1 MFSHFESHWS
11 NIFLGWEKS
20 TFDNMYVVQP
30 GLERLSAQLEHI
42 RVWRSGQCGDP
53 AQEPLDSWY
62 SPLQQVSSKIITNLN
77 LLQSNDFSEKQ
88 LWLRVHQRNE
98 QLSSYICVELANFVL
113 NFSSFSKHFS
123 ADERFDGTFQTNIVA
138 SSDGSMLYVPPGIF
152 KSTCKIDIT
161 WFPFDDQSCD
171 LKFGSWT
178 YNGFK
183 VDKTLAL
190 IVQLEE
196 SRYMSQ

>member
-98 QLSSYICVELANFVL
+98 QISSCICVELAHFVKIFYFIFTIFQRWREVRRNISDQHCRL
-113 NFSSFSKHFS
+113 IWRVHALRSS
-123 ADERFDGTFQTNIVA
+123 GNIQEHLQ
-138 SSDGSMLYVPPGIF
+138 DWHHLVPLRW
-152 KSTCKIDIT
+152 SELWSQVWLLDIQ
-161 WFPFDDQSCD
+161 WLQ
-171 LKFGSWT
+171 G
-178 YNGFK
+178 
-183 VDKTLAL
+183 
-190 IVQLEE
+190 
-196 SRYMSQ
+196 R